1 MIASAFSSDDLLGAL
16 ARRYSGLPGQWPLT
30 GGIVGVVKAD
40 GSARHLPFGRDFNA
54 REITARTPFLIG
66 SISKFF
72 TGLMIAGL
80 IEDGRCNP
88 DQPAS
93 TILPWLKIGSDHSE
107 PTLRHLLHHTA
118 GLVKGADD
126 PPDEM
131 AQCWSLRDSRTGSPP
146 GSFFHYSNL
155 GYNIL
160 GLVISHLTGVH
171 ATDHASSTLLTPL
184 GMTDSSARLQSAT
197 RARVAA
203 GSQPE
208 RDDIPWRPGLA
219 LAAAPWVEA
228 EGGDGSIAASSRDM
242 TRLMT
247 ALLNDGRL
255 ERVQAI
261 PAGALQRATTDLA
274 HEGEG
279 SVDGFGTL
287 PVGESRYGY
296 GINVETTGG
305 HDCLTHGGGMV
316 GHSSFM
322 LVDRTAGLGIIVLTN
337 ANGCYAVGET
347 LARHVHAA
355 LIRGAIPL
363 ERLDLALGPDCP
375 SHDTAMAG
383 RFVSAPDSQPGP
395 TAIDVRLEDGVL
407 RLDADGTTANLWRG
421 WGSRLTTD
429 HPDMERFHLAFDGEN
444 RCWSYGGRT
453 YRPENEP
460 QGPAGATSQS
470 VHPQAGLVGRYRS
483 YSPWCPTFRIVLR
496 GNKLWLISPGGVE
509 GPDPDMELVPIGDAL
524 FRIGA
529 DPRLPE
535 RLRIADTWNGH
546 PVTVYRDSCRYSR
559 MSKE

>member
-1 MIASAFSSDDLLGAL
+1 MSLTDFSHGPLLETL
-16 ARRYSGLPGQWPLT
+16 AATYAKLPGQWPLT
-30 GGIVGVVKAD
+30 GGIVGVVTAD
-40 GSARHLPFGRDFNA
+40 GMAAHLPFGRDFDG

-72 TGLMIAGL
+72 TGLMLSAL
-80 IEDGRCNP
+80 MEEGRLTP
-88 DQPAS
+88 DDRAS
-93 TILPWLKIGSDHSE
+93 SILPWLAIGSDHGE

-126 PPDEM
+126 PPDEL
-131 AQCWSLRDSRTGSPP
+131 AQVFSLRDSLTASPP

-160 GLVISHLTGVH
+160 GLIITALASRH
-171 ATDHASSTLLTPL
+171 ATDHAAATLLAPL
-184 GMTDSSARLQSAT
+184 GMVDGSARLDTAIRT
-197 RARVAA
+197 RVAT
-203 GSQPE
+203 GSQPA
-208 RDDIPWRPGLA
+208 RDDIPWRPGLT

-247 ALLNDGRL
+247 ALLNDGRIDGVEAIAPAVL
-255 ERVQAI
+255 E
-261 PAGALQRATTDLA
+261 RATTDLA
-274 HEGEG
+274 HAGEG
-279 SVDGFGTL
+279 GVEDFGGL

-305 HDCLTHGGGMV
+305 NQCLSHGGGMI

-322 LVDRTAGLGIIVLTN
+322 LIDRTAGLGIIVLTN
-337 ANGCYAVGET
+337 ANGCYAAGET

-355 LIRGAIPL
+355 LLHGQPL
-363 ERLDLALGPDCP
+363 AGRLDLVFGTDCA
-375 SHDTAMAG
+375 TYNEAMVG
-383 RFVSAPDSQPGP
+383 RFVSAAGPDDGP
-395 TAIDVRLEDGVL
+395 QSIDIAVAEGRLML
-407 RLDADGTTANLWRG
+407 TADGASGAVYRG

-429 HPDMERFHLAFDGEN
+429 HPAMERFHLSFD
-444 RCWSYGGRT
+444 RLSRTWSFGGRL
-453 YRPENEP
+453 YRPV
-460 QGPAGATSQS
+460 GAAHALPATTP
-470 VHPQAGLVGRYRS
+470 HPQHAALVGRYRS

-496 GNKLWLISPGGVE
+496 EGRPFLISPGGVE
-509 GPDPDMELVPIGDAL
+509 GPDPDMELVPIGENL

-535 RLRIADTWNGH
+535 RLRIAATCDGR

-559 MSKE
+559 MSLG